1 VVLNILD
8 NGKESS
14 DKVKVL
20 RYGKMEQSIQAN
32 GKTEKLM
39 GMESSFMFSVISMK
53 EIGSVIKLMVKESS
67 HMSMD
72 RRTME
77 PGRMTF
83 NIVKVSNTG
92 MITPNTTEHTIK
104 VTNTDME
111 ATHGQMAPIT
121 QVNGFKTESKAK
133 AHTLGKTEEFT

>member
-1 VVLNILD
+1 
-8 NGKESS
+8 
-14 DKVKVL
+14 
-20 RYGKMEQSIQAN
+20 
-32 GKTEKLM
+32 
-39 GMESSFMFSVISMK
+39 
-53 EIGSVIKLMVKESS
+53 
-67 HMSMD
+67 MD
-72 RRTME
+72 RHTME

-83 NIVKVSNTG
+83 NMVRVSNIG

-133 AHTLGKTEEFT
+133 VLTLGKTEEFTQDHGKTITWKVMESTHGLMEEDMKVSI